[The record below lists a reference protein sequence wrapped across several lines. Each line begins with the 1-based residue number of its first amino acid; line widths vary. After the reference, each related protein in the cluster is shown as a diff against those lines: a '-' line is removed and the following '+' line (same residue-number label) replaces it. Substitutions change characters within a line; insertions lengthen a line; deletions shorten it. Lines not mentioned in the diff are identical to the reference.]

1 MGSHSSSVLCAGLSA
16 RGGGR
21 EGACNENCCFYDTEC
36 ELSESHTQLLCRY
49 LNADGTVTET
59 KPFTVTGAITGTFS
73 FFVDIFQCEQKIVG
87 WVWCDNL

>member
-1 MGSHSSSVLCAGLSA
+1 MRDYQLAV
-16 RGGGR
+16 GGG
-21 EGACNENCCFYDTEC
+21 ACKENCCFYDTEC

-73 FFVDIFQCEQKIVG
+73 FFMDIFAGLWSLLSEK
-87 WVWCDNL
+87 